1 MMTMIISYLPKKQN
15 PSGVVVDVA
24 YLLHPTD
31 EDETLE
37 KSVSPDRIRI
47 ILGADES
54 IPNTLEEARLMVLGE
69 EVTEIEE
76 SMEIDDNTGLSSWG
90 TVQIRKTT
98 AHSEQKEERDRAR
111 AKRREEVERAEQ
123 DRKEAEARRM
133 EEAKV
138 ENADDSVLGAY
149 DVWSSG
155 SRIIGAQLPL
165 TMITCSYSPARGHR
179 W

>member
-1 MMTMIISYLPKKQN
+1 M
-15 PSGVVVDVA
+15 DVA

-54 IPNTLEEARLMVLGE
+54 IPNTLEEAWLMVLGE